1 MMEILQMRCLHVEV
15 QEACQ
20 ATAAVG
26 NVQRQRAARQN
37 AAQGKIPRSEYGTSQ
52 VQRLQ
57 ARQRADHVCVPVAHG
72 QVPHRQRAELAAV
85 DGDQC

>member
-1 MMEILQMRCLHVEV
+1 MVMFFILTSSLDRSLPSMHKSRHKVTESLMMEILQMRCLHVEV

-37 AAQGKIPRSEYGTSQ
+37 AAQGKIPRSEYGTS
-52 VQRLQ
+52 
-57 ARQRADHVCVPVAHG
+57 
-72 QVPHRQRAELAAV
+72 
-85 DGDQC
+85 